1 MNGQSTSIC
10 FIVMLFLSQK
20 CDDYLILL
28 PNYCLKNKKRP
39 YKNSLLPGKSG
50 APSRIR
56 TYDLWIR
63 SPLLYPAELWAQ
75 NVIIIA

>member
-10 FIVMLFLSQK
+10 FIVMLF
-20 CDDYLILL
+20 
-28 PNYCLKNKKRP
+28 CLKNKKRL

-50 APSRIR
+50 APRRIR
-56 TYDLWIR
+56 TFDLWIR

>member
-10 FIVMLFLSQK
+10 FIVMLF
-20 CDDYLILL
+20 
-28 PNYCLKNKKRP
+28 CLKKKKRP

-75 NVIIIA
+75 SVIIIA

>member
-10 FIVMLFLSQK
+10 FIVMLFFVSK
-20 CDDYLILL
+20 I
-28 PNYCLKNKKRP
+28 KRGRI
-39 YKNSLLPGKSG
+39 KNSLLPGKSG